1 MVLREFIVD
10 VRKSSIGRLAAMVT
24 IASAVALV
32 PAMGIAVA
40 VSPASAARAAAT
52 ASVPRCATASFGV
65 WVGTTTGAAG
75 SRTAEF
81 GFTNNSSKTCSL
93 YGYPRV
99 EMLTKSGKNLSTTD
113 EQAPG
118 AMGVQE
124 KTVVLAPGKRRTS
137 VSCTPVRDRLRELDL
152 PDFRRLAV
160 HPTAEHRVDRAAR
173 IAHADRALRWHDR
186 APALW
191 DRPPH
196 TCHRQALPVA
206 PAGSGGHVA
215 RPPRSVTQASNR
227 ARCDIPPA
235 QRPPDGA

>member
-52 ASVPRCATASFGV
+52 ASVPRCATASLGV

-99 EMLTKSGKNLSTTD
+99 QMLTKSGKNQSTTD

-124 KTVVLAPGKRRTS
+124 KTVVLAPGKTAYFGFVYASATGFANLTCPTS
-137 VSCTPVRDRLRELDL
+137 GALQFTPPQSTVSIALHGSHAQIAPYGGTTEHLHCGIVRLTPV
-152 PDFRRLAV
+152 
-160 HPTAEHRVDRAAR
+160 TAKRF
-173 IAHADRALRWHDR
+173 
-186 APALW
+186 
-191 DRPPH
+191 
-196 TCHRQALPVA
+196 Q
-206 PAGSGGHVA
+206 
-215 RPPRSVTQASNR
+215 
-227 ARCDIPPA
+227 
-235 QRPPDGA
+235 